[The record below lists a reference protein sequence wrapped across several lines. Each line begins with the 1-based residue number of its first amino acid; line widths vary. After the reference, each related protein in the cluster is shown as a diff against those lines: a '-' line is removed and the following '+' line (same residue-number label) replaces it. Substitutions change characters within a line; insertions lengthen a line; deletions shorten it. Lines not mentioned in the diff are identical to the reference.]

1 MLKVNAMLILQ
12 NFFGWQ
18 EFLLKI
24 FLSVL
29 LNCMNIFKYICCFI
43 LVFTICSCKQQY
55 PPAAT
60 PLEGAREF
68 IDGCLKGDFNKATA
82 YMIDDSE
89 NQKDLLKIK
98 RDYDGKSEDQK
109 HAYAIASI
117 NIIED
122 ATLNDTTHII
132 DYKNSY
138 DQFAR
143 KVKVVQR
150 DGKWLVDFKYTFNG
164 NL

>member
-1 MLKVNAMLILQ
+1 MNSLKY
-12 NFFGWQ
+12 F
-18 EFLLKI
+18 
-24 FLSVL
+24 
-29 LNCMNIFKYICCFI
+29 CYFI
-43 LVFTICSCKQQY
+43 LLFCFCRCGQQY
-55 PPAAT
+55 PPATT

-68 IDGCLKGDFNKATA
+68 IDGCLKGDFTKAGA
-82 YMIDDSE
+82 YMIDDAE

-109 HAYAIASI
+109 HDYAIASI
-117 NIIED
+117 IINED
-122 ATLNDTTHII
+122 ATVNDTIHVIN
-132 DYKNSY
+132 YKNSY

-150 DGKWLVDFKYTFNG
+150 NNKWLVDFKYTFNG

>member
-1 MLKVNAMLILQ
+1 M
-12 NFFGWQ
+12 
-18 EFLLKI
+18 FLH
-24 FLSVL
+24 VL
-29 LNCMNIFKYICCFI
+29 LNCMSSFKYVCFI
-43 LVFTICSCKQQY
+43 LLFSICSCGEKY
-55 PPAAT
+55 PAATT

-68 IDGCLKGDFNKATA
+68 IDGCLKGDFTKAQA
-82 YMIDDSE
+82 YMVNDPE
-89 NQKDLLKIK
+89 NKSDLLKIK

-109 HAYAIASI
+109 HAYALASI
-117 NIIED
+117 IINED
-122 ATLNDTTHII
+122 DAVNDTIHVI

-150 DGKWLVDFKYTFNG
+150 NNKWLVDFKYTLNG

>member
-1 MLKVNAMLILQ
+1 MLILQ
-12 NFFGWQ
+12 NFFGWRG
-18 EFLLKI
+18 FLKKI
-24 FLSVL
+24 FLHVL
-29 LNCMNIFKYICCFI
+29 LNYMNIFKYIVCFI
-43 LVFTICSCKQQY
+43 LMFSICSCKQQY
-55 PPAAT
+55 PPAPTA
-60 PLEGAREF
+60 LEGAHEF

-109 HAYAIASI
+109 HAYALASI
-117 NIIED
+117 IISED
-122 ATLNDTTHII
+122 ATLNDTIHVI

-143 KVKVVQR
+143 KVKVIKR
-150 DGKWLVDFKYTFNG
+150 NNKWLVDFKYTFNG